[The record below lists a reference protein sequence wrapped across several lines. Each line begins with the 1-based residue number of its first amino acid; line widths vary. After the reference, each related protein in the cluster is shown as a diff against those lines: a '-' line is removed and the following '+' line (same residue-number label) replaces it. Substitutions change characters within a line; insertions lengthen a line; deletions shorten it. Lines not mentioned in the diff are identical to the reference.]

1 MKGMKVPI
9 LSPQRGGKTPPT
21 PQEIAQAQARQR
33 ARSWMPLKDL
43 HDGFL
48 IRRDGAVVAGVKIA
62 PFNLALKSERE
73 RQGIIQSFQ
82 AALNG
87 LTVPWQ
93 LLSLERPVD
102 LDAYLDSLDRIEVP
116 NGPQKRL
123 LRDYAGWVRAQAQ
136 SGNQVERRY
145 YLLMTRQGKDAQ
157 AEHRTALRGLGDD
170 LARIRGFRTT
180 ILDDALWRELLFL
193 VFHADQA
200 ATEAVPDGGPRP
212 TPLYRRDNP

>member
-1 MKGMKVPI
+1 MKSPI
-9 LSPQRGGKTPPT
+9 FSPQRGGKAQPT
-21 PQEIAQAQARQR
+21 PQAIAQAQARQR
-33 ARSWMPLKDL
+33 AQSWLPLKDL

-48 IRRDGAVVAGVKIA
+48 IRPDGGVIAGIKIA

-102 LDAYLDSLDRIEVP
+102 LDAYLDSLDRVDVP
-116 NGPQKRL
+116 NGPQKRI

-170 LARIRGFRTT
+170 LARIRGFRMT

-200 ATEAVPDGGPRP
+200 AVEAVPEGGPRP
-212 TPLYRRDNP
+212 TPVYRRDNP

>member
-1 MKGMKVPI
+1 MKVAI
-9 LSPQRGGKTPPT
+9 LSPQRGGKAQPT

-33 ARSWMPLKDL
+33 AQFWLPLKDL

-48 IRRDGAVVAGVKIA
+48 IRPDGGVIAGIKIA

-73 RQGIIQSFQ
+73 RQGIIQSFG

-87 LTVPWQ
+87 LSVPWQ

-102 LDAYLDSLDRIEVP
+102 LDAYLDSLDRVDVP
-116 NGPQKRL
+116 NGPQKRI

-136 SGNQVERRY
+136 SGNQVERCY

-170 LARIRGFRTT
+170 LARIRGFRMT

-200 ATEAVPDGGPRP
+200 AVESVPDGGPRA
-212 TPLYRRDNP
+212 TPVYRRDNP

>member
-1 MKGMKVPI
+1 MKVPG

-21 PQEIAQAQARQR
+21 PQEIAQARARQR
-33 ARSWMPLKDL
+33 AQSWLPLKDL

-48 IRRDGAVVAGVKIA
+48 IRPDGAVVAGVKIA

-73 RQGIIQSFQ
+73 RQGIITSFQ

-116 NGPQKRL
+116 NGPQKRI

-145 YLLMTRQGKDAQ
+145 YLLTTRPGKDAQ
-157 AEHRTALRGLGDD
+157 AEHRTALRGLVDD

-200 ATEAVPDGGPRP
+200 ATEAVPEGGPRA
-212 TPLYRRDNP
+212 TPVYRRDQS